1 MNYNTKLAEFL
12 IPPMSIVFIGQPR
25 DSTKYRRKHN
35 VQKREPPSVAA
46 GQPNDEEWYLKLSR
60 RIRLLPPAGL

>member
-46 GQPNDEEWYLKLSR
+46 GQPNDEE
-60 RIRLLPPAGL
+60 